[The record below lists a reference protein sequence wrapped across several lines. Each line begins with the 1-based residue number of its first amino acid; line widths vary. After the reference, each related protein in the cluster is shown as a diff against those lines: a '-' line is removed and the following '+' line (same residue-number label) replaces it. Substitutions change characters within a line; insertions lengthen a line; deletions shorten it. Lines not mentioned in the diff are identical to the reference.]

1 MPNQNN
7 ELRNLEALKLVGI
20 QEWRELERNGI
31 RSAMCSWDE
40 GDPGTNGYT
49 TPTEIWPA
57 APGNGKRERVKSRG
71 PRTEPWDPVKQGSVW
86 FWNHLRYDYHV
97 SLLRQNVIKTKLALA
112 ISPATQK
119 KSLKKNIVA
128 IESCWSIIIRQKGAS
143 SRARWRPQCIGV
155 GGSHHAVG
163 LEDYSKFRWSYYA
176 PLVCYC

>member
-1 MPNQNN
+1 MEFAQ
-7 ELRNLEALKLVGI
+7 LCAVGMKETQGQMVI
-20 QEWRELERNGI
+20 QRPQRYDQQLQGMEKENEWR
-31 RSAMCSWDE
+31 A
-40 GDPGTNGYT
+40 GDPGLNL
-49 TPTEIWPA
+49 E
-57 APGNGKRERVKSRG
+57 EH
-71 PRTEPWDPVKQGSVW
+71 PVKQGSVW